1 MQNEVN
7 MKSFKKIVSIMALL
21 SLMALQIAPVQA
33 AMIDNN
39 SLIKKSQNM
48 PDITSSLKNMDRNEI
63 KNELISMG
71 LDPVVAMQRID
82 NMTNEELVIVNERIS
97 ELPVGSGIFGTLLTV
112 FIVLVITDMLGA
124 TDVFPFVKNINH

>member
-1 MQNEVN
+1 